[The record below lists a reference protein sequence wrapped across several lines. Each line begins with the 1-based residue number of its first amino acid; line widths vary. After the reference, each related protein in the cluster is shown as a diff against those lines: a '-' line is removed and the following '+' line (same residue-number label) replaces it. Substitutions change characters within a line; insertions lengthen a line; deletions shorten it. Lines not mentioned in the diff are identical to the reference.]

1 MQIFHLFIKKFK
13 AKVNNCDHNQFE
25 IVSFDA
31 ASLYTSINIQKVTK
45 YIIDYIFDNIST
57 FFSPKNKSI
66 KINGEIINM
75 VIEAPPKDIFTK
87 FFSSILTEFNS
98 FEALNGFFR
107 QKKACSMGGKMSP
120 SLPNIYCHMLESQI
134 IDSEFE
140 KNNVR
145 EYFRYVDDIVCIVK
159 TNYKSKLLKKLNSYD
174 PCLQFT
180 MENMTESKLIFL
192 DTVIVN
198 SNGKLN
204 LEMHRKPAASDN
216 IINFK
221 TSVSPTSYKISC
233 LTGEIHRCNHTT
245 TTPEALERALNTTK
259 QIFIKNQFPEKL
271 INQKNS

>member
-1 MQIFHLFIKKFK
+1 
-13 AKVNNCDHNQFE
+13 
-25 IVSFDA
+25 
-31 ASLYTSINIQKVTK
+31 
-45 YIIDYIFDNIST
+45 
-57 FFSPKNKSI
+57 
-66 KINGEIINM
+66 M
-75 VIEAPPKDIFTK
+75 VIEAPPKDVFTK

-107 QKKACSMGGKMSP
+107 QKKGCSMGRKMSP
-120 SLPNIYCHMLESQI
+120 SLANIYCHMLESQI

-180 MENMTESKLIFL
+180 MENMTDSKLFFL

-245 TTPEALERALNTTK
+245 TTPEALERALNTT
-259 QIFIKNQFPEKL
+259 
-271 INQKNS
+271 